1 MKYYSANINLTLE
14 SVIKLKKVLIEI
26 KQMTF
31 KPSVSITCLTIGT
44 QWNNIPARMKSILR

>member
-14 SVIKLKKVLIEI
+14 SVIKVKKVLIEI

-44 QWNNIPARMKSILR
+44 HWNNIPARMKSILR